1 MKKNEIAKIV
11 EAENSAWETLCEARM
26 VSLEN
31 SGLSRGCGYDL
42 AREYTDAETERE
54 RAAWGA
60 LSRLLKDLG
69 IEPNHTEYSSE
80 CQKAYREYAT
90 IAI

>member
-11 EAENSAWETLCEARM
+11 DAENRAWESLCEARM

-31 SGLSRGCGYDL
+31 SGLPRGCGYDV
-42 AREYTDAETERE
+42 ACDYTVDETERE

-60 LSRLLKDLG
+60 LHRLCESLG
-69 IEPNHTEYSSE
+69 LSVKHTEYARE
-80 CQKAYREYAT
+80 CQIKFREYAT
-90 IAI
+90 NN